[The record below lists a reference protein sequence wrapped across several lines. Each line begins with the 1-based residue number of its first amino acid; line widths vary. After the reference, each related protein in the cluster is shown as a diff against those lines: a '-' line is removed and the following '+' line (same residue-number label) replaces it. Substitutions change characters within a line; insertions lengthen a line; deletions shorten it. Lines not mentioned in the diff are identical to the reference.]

1 MEDMFDCLFSIIV
14 EFYQDGKKIVG
25 TKIQQFFRNLNLLK
39 ENKKNRAAFLP
50 TLIKIQIL

>member
-39 ENKKNRAAFLP
+39 EKKKNRGVVL
-50 TLIKIQIL
+50 T